1 MAGRLGARGRRE
13 GRVEKVQA
21 SSTESTV
28 TSSKSYPEGMF
39 LEPDQ
44 VEAMI
49 KDAGFEKKPEELVG
63 MAKDFLAS
71 GFSVPDGGKMLAQ
84 SFEFVGPVVG
94 PLTKSEFLRALNS
107 FKVGENFSISE
118 RNHDFRVDPFEPNRV
133 WFTTRPLVKHDKN
146 GPLGPATGK
155 IFEAPPQSCSICFNK
170 EGKVTQFTIGYVMD
184 RRIGDTG
191 GLGGIF
197 GLLYAIDKGLPFPEA
212 QPWEMSNQYKLFNF
226 IQGFLSKLQGS

>member
-1 MAGRLGARGRRE
+1 M
-13 GRVEKVQA
+13 GRVAKVQA
-21 SSTESTV
+21 SSPTSTV

-49 KDAGFEKKPEELVG
+49 KDAGFEKTPEELIV

-71 GFSVPDGGKMLAQ
+71 GFSIPSGGDMLAP
-84 SFEFVGPVVG
+84 SFEFAGPVVG
-94 PLTKSEFLRALNS
+94 PLSKSEFIRALNS
-107 FKVGENFSISE
+107 FKIGESFTISE
-118 RNHDFRVDPFEPNRV
+118 RQYDFRVDPFEPNRV

-197 GLLYAIDKGLPFPEA
+197 GLLYGIDKGLPFPEA
-212 QPWEMSNQYKLFNF
+212 QPWEMSNQYKFFNF